1 MKFQKKIIV
10 VYMAFSVLI
19 SGLLGCICNFL
30 NVRQYEEREYGNIT
44 TISNV
49 KLKQMEDVI
58 GEMESVIL
66 YFLSDEIILEDLKTL
81 AGLKPVSYNELYFNE
96 AVRNIHSK
104 ITNYYLI
111 QEFYQVVVFNKR
123 GIVISNTNYKNMLPP
138 AFHTSFHNY
147 PWLCKVE
154 GKGGA
159 DVILG
164 MHKDDWSNANARQVL
179 SVVKEIQGMDMGY
192 IEVQKD
198 KEALDSLFRDG
209 EKNLDYLFFTK
220 DGYLIYSTESAGD
233 TQYYQKIAGKALPGI
248 SEIKTEK
255 GKGEICYKQQSG
267 SKDILLLTVEK
278 KDIRAEATLAALP
291 VSLLLLSGLLLL
303 SFGYIYLTSR
313 QLTRPIQQLKNFM
326 ETTHIE
332 NMVEAKIPEKISND
346 EIEILYVSY
355 KKVLE
360 RLNSSMVREKRMSLL
375 QLQAQFDLLQAQ
387 VNPHFIYNVL
397 NVISARGVLSGDEAI
412 CDICAGLAGMLR
424 YATNTR
430 DKYAAVKAETDYLEM
445 YLGLLKYRYDY
456 KLCYHISIDESIKE
470 KILPKITLQQIA
482 ENCINH
488 GWTRRADVMEVA
500 VEGRRDA
507 KGWYVRIHD
516 NGAGITPQK
525 QKGIMEAMEII
536 KNKLTSDRENVEL
549 EIGGMGLVNVY
560 ARLYLLYNESLKFAI
575 EPDEEEGTNVT
586 IQVFES
592 HEV

>member
-19 SGLLGCICNFL
+19 SSLLGSICYFL

-49 KLKQMEDVI
+49 KLQQMEDVI
-58 GEMESVIL
+58 GGMESVIL
-66 YFLSDEIILEDLKTL
+66 YFLSDEDILEDLETL
-81 AGLKPVSYNELYFNE
+81 AELKPASYDELYFNK

-123 GIVISNTNYKNMLPP
+123 GIVISNRNYKNMLPP

-147 PWLCKVE
+147 PWLCKVQ
-154 GKGGA
+154 GKGGE

-164 MHKDDWSNANARQVL
+164 VHKDDWSNVNAKQVL

-192 IEVQKD
+192 VEVQKD
-198 KEALDSLFRDG
+198 KEALDSFFKNG
-209 EKNLDYLFFTK
+209 EKSLGYLFFTK
-220 DGYLIYSTESAGD
+220 KGDLIYSTESASD
-233 TQYYQKIAGKALPGI
+233 TQYYKKIVGKVSSGI

-255 GKGEICYKQQSG
+255 GNQEICYKQKSK
-267 SKDILLLTVEK
+267 SKDFILLTIEK
-278 KDIRAEATLAALP
+278 KNIKEEATLAALP
-291 VSLLLLSGLLLL
+291 VSLLLLVGLLLL

-313 QLTRPIQQLKNFM
+313 QLTRPIHQLKNFM

-332 NMVEAKIPEKISND
+332 NMMEAKIPEKISND
-346 EIEILYVSY
+346 EIEVLYVSY
-355 KKVLE
+355 KNVLE
-360 RLNSSMVREKRMSLL
+360 RLNISMIREKRMSLL

-412 CDICAGLAGMLR
+412 CDICARLAGMLR
-424 YATNTR
+424 YSTNTR
-430 DKYAAVKAETDYLEM
+430 DKYASVKAETGYLEM

-456 KLCYHISIDESIKE
+456 KLCYHININDNIKE
-470 KILPKITLQQIA
+470 KILPKIALQQIV
-482 ENCINH
+482 ENCVNH
-488 GWTRRADVMEVA
+488 GWSRGVDVMEVV
-500 VEGRRDA
+500 VEGGEDST
-507 KGWYVRIHD
+507 GWYIRIHD

-525 QKGIMEAMEII
+525 QKGIMEAMEMI

-575 EPDEEEGTNVT
+575 EPDEEGGTKVT

-592 HEV
+592 